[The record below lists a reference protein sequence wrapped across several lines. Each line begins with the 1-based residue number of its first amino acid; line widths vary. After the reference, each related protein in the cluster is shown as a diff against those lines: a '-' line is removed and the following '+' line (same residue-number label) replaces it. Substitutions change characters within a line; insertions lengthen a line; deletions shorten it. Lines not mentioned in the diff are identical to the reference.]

1 MTKNQ
6 GNAKQHP
13 EAKLILFENYSRST
27 SRYHP
32 KITGDILRNKQNDK
46 CVCTHE
52 ITQLSI
58 MKMKLKIKTS
68 SHRYDITRPWS
79 RNEHKHDKYKKRLS
93 IWNSIHEKLS
103 NTEAEVK
110 KSLAFI
116 KKACNWT
123 ICSQLTINK
132 LERHHCQSWP
142 QKQQNDSEK
151 LTMKT
156 PERCQKGTFID
167 VFVINFEQISLN

>member
-32 KITGDILRNKQNDK
+32 KITGDILRNKQNNK

-93 IWNSIHEKLS
+93 I
-103 NTEAEVK
+103 
-110 KSLAFI
+110 
-116 KKACNWT
+116 
-123 ICSQLTINK
+123 
-132 LERHHCQSWP
+132 
-142 QKQQNDSEK
+142 
-151 LTMKT
+151 
-156 PERCQKGTFID
+156 
-167 VFVINFEQISLN
+167 